1 MESKIYLWEQYRYED
16 ASEAQKKTVGRNPC
30 YDLTAIRSEQM
41 REELAGF
48 IRHRCRQACIVTVY
62 GEHQYFQKVCH
73 VLRKYEKRDKSLQDA
88 EAATWM
94 RRMKAWMFQEGI
106 PISRQVKGHCG
117 RIYVTQARELQYL
130 ENLLKYVSQT
140 AQSAQ
145 PEREKDIWQ
154 LDRLDIPFRANPIKN
169 TKTLNFTKIFQEQMR
184 EEIKKG
190 IYLNLQSEA
199 IRCIQQELTAMRRLS
214 RFLKEKYPTV
224 QSCRELNRELI
235 EEYLTYLKTE
245 STGTKHF
252 HADLNR
258 LRAVLESVG
267 QVCDY
272 PNLIGLFLTRDIPPT
287 PKAAF
292 KTYSDAEMIR
302 LNAAILKMDE
312 QIARLMII
320 HQMLG
325 TRISDTLTLEPN
337 CLYQKDGEDIIRI
350 SQMKT
355 STYQKPI
362 SAELAALIRKAIAY
376 TMERYGETK
385 YIFVN
390 EKDRNRPMQYNM
402 VQTRVTE
409 MIYKE
414 DLRDDNGDLFGFNTH
429 MYRHYYGAKLA
440 EMYLDDWTI
449 AKMLGHSSVRNVK
462 YYRKLSDQ
470 LLADDTRRG
479 RKKISDLILSCLD
492 GWEDEYEQIRQNGS
506 LQ

>member
-16 ASEAQKKTVGRNPC
+16 ASEVQKKTVGRNPC
-30 YDLTAIRSEQM
+30 YDLSMIHSEQM

-48 IRHRCRQACIVTVY
+48 IRYRCRHACIVTVY

-73 VLRKYEKRDKSLQDA
+73 VLRRYEKRDKSLRDA
-88 EAATWM
+88 DSATWM

-130 ENLLKYVSQT
+130 GNLLKYVSQT
-140 AQSAQ
+140 EQSEL

-154 LDRLDIPFRANPIKN
+154 IDRLDIPFRANPIKN
-169 TKTLNFTKIFQEQMR
+169 TKTLNFTKISQVQMR
-184 EEIKKG
+184 AELKKG

-199 IRCIQQELTAMRRLS
+199 IACVQKEMTAVRRLS
-214 RFLKEKYPTV
+214 RFLKEKYPTI

-245 STGTKHF
+245 SAGTKHF

-258 LRAVLESVG
+258 LRAVLESIG

-272 PNLIGLFLTRDIPPT
+272 PNLIGLFLSRDIPPT

-325 TRISDTLTLEPN
+325 TRISDTLTLESN

-362 SAELAALIRKAIAY
+362 SAELA
-376 TMERYGETK
+376 G
-385 YIFVN
+385 
-390 EKDRNRPMQYNM
+390 
-402 VQTRVTE
+402 
-409 MIYKE
+409 
-414 DLRDDNGDLFGFNTH
+414 
-429 MYRHYYGAKLA
+429 
-440 EMYLDDWTI
+440 
-449 AKMLGHSSVRNVK
+449 
-462 YYRKLSDQ
+462 
-470 LLADDTRRG
+470 
-479 RKKISDLILSCLD
+479 
-492 GWEDEYEQIRQNGS
+492 
-506 LQ
+506 